1 MRPITALLT
10 PWLTVDSKPSS
21 SMRWRTAAICSG
33 VASGRII
40 TIMSL
45 YLSFLCIVAALRLR
59 CVRLPY
65 MHNVFDNWFRGGCR
79 SSVSMLPPTPFY
91 KRKSRK
97 SFTFCYRRRVSS
109 ALVLSAGTKQI
120 CLSRTLRLNKQII
133 IVESCD
139 YHTISFVAL
148 PSVQGTPQILR
159 HDNRRPMSVSNNWL
173 NSHRFIASSDASAL
187 KWGDTRPKKRAT
199 LPLGTPSR
207 Q

>member
-1 MRPITALLT
+1 
-10 PWLTVDSKPSS
+10 
-21 SMRWRTAAICSG
+21 
-33 VASGRII
+33 
-40 TIMSL
+40 
-45 YLSFLCIVAALRLR
+45 
-59 CVRLPY
+59 

-79 SSVSMLPPTPFY
+79 SSESMLPPTPFY

-159 HDNRRPMSVSNNWL
+159 HNNRRPMSVSNKRR
-173 NSHRFIASSDASAL
+173 NSCRLGALLTTPVSTWESAGPTIRVRIAAKDSVPAVTNGSGSAPCRRSFAAASRGARAICRLRADRHR
-187 KWGDTRPKKRAT
+187 T
-199 LPLGTPSR
+199 LPRGIDRSHPNELRRRCSR
-207 Q
+207 RIVG

>member
-1 MRPITALLT
+1 
-10 PWLTVDSKPSS
+10 
-21 SMRWRTAAICSG
+21 
-33 VASGRII
+33 
-40 TIMSL
+40 
-45 YLSFLCIVAALRLR
+45 
-59 CVRLPY
+59 
-65 MHNVFDNWFRGGCR
+65 MHNVFDNWFRVGCR
-79 SSVSMLPPTPFY
+79 SSESMLPPTPFY

-159 HDNRRPMSVSNNWL
+159 HDNRRPMSVSNKRRNGISRYRL
-173 NSHRFIASSDASAL
+173 EAFARQRFLSF
-187 KWGDTRPKKRAT
+187 RA
-199 LPLGTPSR
+199 
-207 Q
+207 

>member
-45 YLSFLCIVAALRLR
+45 YLSFLFLVAALRLR

-79 SSVSMLPPTPFY
+79 SSESMLLPTPFY

-97 SFTFCYRRRVSS
+97 SFTFCYRRRVPS

-133 IVESCD
+133 IVENCD
-139 YHTISFVAL
+139 YHTISFVTL

-159 HDNRRPMSVSNNWL
+159 HDNRRPMSVSN
-173 NSHRFIASSDASAL
+173 
-187 KWGDTRPKKRAT
+187 KRRKAISRYR
-199 LPLGTPSR
+199 LGGISTFLFCEGC
-207 Q
+207 

>member
-1 MRPITALLT
+1 
-10 PWLTVDSKPSS
+10 
-21 SMRWRTAAICSG
+21 
-33 VASGRII
+33 
-40 TIMSL
+40 
-45 YLSFLCIVAALRLR
+45 
-59 CVRLPY
+59 

-79 SSVSMLPPTPFY
+79 CSESMLPPTPFY

-148 PSVQGTPQILR
+148 PNVHGTLQILR
-159 HDNRRPMSVSNNWL
+159 HNNRRPMSVSN
-173 NSHRFIASSDASAL
+173 
-187 KWGDTRPKKRAT
+187 
-199 LPLGTPSR
+199 
-207 Q
+207 